1 MVDGGRFPQGRGGKC
16 LTLAD
21 GGRHVSWNRNFRTG
35 SRTGD
40 IRIRSVGR
48 SDGRANSCVEMTYGC
63 DSAASAAMWA
73 SAAVHRCSTWNAHTH
88 THTHTHLWIWTASI
102 ATAPSTPSV
111 VHSAYDTIRDAIVK
125 IFISPEWIYP
135 VAKQTENNNFNYKY
149 K

>member
-1 MVDGGRFPQGRGGKC
+1 MVGGFRRGEGKC

-21 GGRHVSWNRNFRTG
+21 GGRRVSWNRNFRTG

-48 SDGRANSCVEMTYGC
+48 SVGWMDGRI
-63 DSAASAAMWA
+63 AAWRWLMVATRRRRRRCGPARQCTG
-73 SAAVHRCSTWNAHTH
+73 AVRETH
-88 THTHTHLWIWTASI
+88 THTHTRTHICGWTASI